1 MKASF
6 ENTVNILV
14 KAYLN
19 DTLEHLKCSACA
31 VGNLVAAADNTT
43 PRRYPDNKLD
53 GMGLKFDC
61 WNWANNRQ
69 VAWYDVFMTTGGTQ
83 RITPELY
90 SDEAKRQI
98 DVTGYAW
105 EELARIEYA
114 FETAPKGKDNDEW
127 MFNGLMA
134 VVDVLADIHQVD
146 LSVKESAKLLFV
158 KA

>member
-19 DTLEHLKCSACA
+19 DTLKHEDCAACA
-31 VGNLVAAADNTT
+31 VGNILGTNSWAILFVTPSCFEGVLPQIIAPADYVIGVNGYGD
-43 PRRYPDNKLD
+43 RMLCAIKDYPEVLPKIE
-53 GMGLKFDC
+53 K
-61 WNWANNRQ
+61 ANSAIEQ
-69 VAWYDVFMTTGGTQ
+69 SGYS
-83 RITPELY
+83 IT
-90 SDEAKRQI
+90 
-98 DVTGYAW
+98 
-105 EELARIEYA
+105 ELARIENA
-114 FETAPKGKDNDEW
+114 FEAAPKGKDDDEW